1 MKDMSTKK
9 SVSEKAAVTLEPQT
23 VEAMVE
29 LVDSIELLRSF
40 FNDQVIHDISGIL
53 SSVLK
58 LVNAIS
64 GTDLVDI
71 LERGLQDP
79 ELDRALM
86 NPPKVGLWGLIS
98 ALGNDDVQ
106 KGMGILIEL
115 LKAIGR
121 ASGE

>member
-1 MKDMSTKK
+1 MSTKK
-9 SVSEKAAVTLEPQT
+9 SVKEEKAVTLEPQT

-29 LVDSIELLRSF
+29 LADSIELIRSF
-40 FNDQVIHDISGIL
+40 FNDQVIHDVSGIM

-64 GTDLVDI
+64 STDLIDV

-86 NPPKVGLWGLIS
+86 KPPKIGFWGLIS
-98 ALGNDDVQ
+98 ALGNEDVQ
-106 KGMGILIEL
+106 RGMGIVVEL
-115 LKAIGR
+115 LKALGR
-121 ASGE
+121 ASAE

>member
-1 MKDMSTKK
+1 MGSKEKNPGVK
-9 SVSEKAAVTLEPQT
+9 AVSLEPQT
-23 VEAMVE
+23 IESLVD
-29 LVDSIELLRSF
+29 LVDSIEFLKSF
-40 FNDQVIHDISGIL
+40 FNDQVIRDVSGIM
-53 SSVLK
+53 SSVFK

-64 GTDLVDI
+64 NTDLVDI
-71 LERGLQDP
+71 IERGLQDP

-86 NPPKVGLWGLIS
+86 DPPKVGFWGLLS

-106 KGMGILIEL
+106 KGMGIVIEL

>member
-1 MKDMSTKK
+1 MGSRKK
-9 SVSEKAAVTLEPQT
+9 KENPGGKAVNLEPHT
-23 VEAMVE
+23 VES
-29 LVDSIELLRSF
+29 LVDLVDTIKFLRSF
-40 FNDQVIHDISGIL
+40 FNDQVVRDVSGIM

-64 GTDLVDI
+64 STDLVDI

-79 ELDRALM
+79 ELDRALID
-86 NPPKVGLWGLIS
+86 PPKVGLWGLLS
-98 ALGNDDVQ
+98 ALGDDDMQ
-106 KGMGILIEL
+106 KGMGIVIEL

>member
-1 MKDMSTKK
+1 M
-9 SVSEKAAVTLEPQT
+9 VSREKEENPGGKAMNLEPQT
-23 VEAMVE
+23 VESLVD
-29 LVDSIELLRSF
+29 LVDSIEFIRSF
-40 FNDQVIHDISGIL
+40 FNDQVIRDVSGIM

-64 GTDLVDI
+64 STDLVDV

-86 NPPKVGLWGLIS
+86 DPPKIGFWGLLS
-98 ALGNDDVQ
+98 ALGNDDAQ
-106 KGMGILIEL
+106 RGLGIVLEL

-121 ASGE
+121 ASGS

>member
-1 MKDMSTKK
+1 MGSRKK
-9 SVSEKAAVTLEPQT
+9 EENPGGKAVNLEPHT
-23 VEAMVE
+23 VES
-29 LVDSIELLRSF
+29 LVDLVDTIEFLRSF
-40 FNDQVIHDISGIL
+40 FNDQVVRDVSGIM

-64 GTDLVDI
+64 STDLVDI

-79 ELDRALM
+79 ELDRALID
-86 NPPKVGLWGLIS
+86 PPKVGFWGLLS
-98 ALGNDDVQ
+98 ALGDDDMK
-106 KGMGILIEL
+106 KGMGIVIEL

>member
-1 MKDMSTKK
+1 MSTKK

-106 KGMGILIEL
+106 KGMGIIIEL